1 MNDALKYAVVTQ
13 MLVFQISILATDQSK
28 PGMGKWSWVFKSA
41 GTASTIGL
49 LKHWNYLPF

>member
-1 MNDALKYAVVTQ
+1 MNDALKYAIVTQ

-41 GTASTIGL
+41 STASTIGL